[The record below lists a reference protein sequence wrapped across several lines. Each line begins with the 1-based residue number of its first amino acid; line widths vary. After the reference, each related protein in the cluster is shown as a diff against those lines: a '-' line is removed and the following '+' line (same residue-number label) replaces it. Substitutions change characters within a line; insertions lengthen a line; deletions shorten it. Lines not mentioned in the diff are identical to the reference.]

1 MNHSI
6 HPNSQIIYPASK
18 DYRELKSVTTKP
30 ILKGEEIFESYSN
43 YYSAKSEW
51 VAAIMHKHYPNRI
64 DFEGTIHEQLSNH
77 QES

>member
-18 DYRELKSVTTKP
+18 DYHDLKSITTKP
-30 ILKGEEIFESYSN
+30 IAKDEEIFESYSN

-51 VAAIMHKHYPNRI
+51 VEALMHKHYPNRI
-64 DFEGTIHEQLSNH
+64 NFEATIHEQLSN
-77 QES
+77 QQTS